1 MIEKYLAGIDIGTT
15 GAKVAIFNLKGDI
28 LSSGYREYV
37 CVYPKP
43 GWVEQD
49 LKIMLRSALEAS
61 RECMEKTNIKNTEIA
76 AVSLSTQRSCT
87 IFADIDGN
95 EIMPMISWQDGRSS
109 NEAEL
114 IKNAIGADDYY
125 KITGLPIGTTWVLTK
140 ILWLQKNE
148 PQKWKKVSRVLQ
160 LQDYFL
166 KKLGSKDFAVDI
178 PDAAMFGLW
187 ETDKFKWSE
196 DILKCFN
203 LNSSIFSSP
212 VPSGT
217 IVGKISKSISEL
229 SGLAEGTPLCVGAGD
244 QNSAVIGAGVIKD
257 GQMSVSIGTGGIAIT
272 FLNKPFRDPNKMNMI
287 TNHAINGK
295 WQMEGLQN
303 GAAGVFRWFRDEIA
317 FYEKKE
323 AQKENKNVYEI
334 LDKYIEKTPPG
345 SKGLLFLPFFAGS
358 AAPRWNSKARGTIIG
373 LTFAHD
379 KECLARC
386 FIEGI
391 TLEMKDIVNSIIKS
405 GIKIESVKLI
415 GGAAKSDIWNKIQ
428 ADMYKIDVSTLKI
441 SDAAIL
447 GAAIFAGVGI
457 KAFSS
462 IEAGVE
468 KMINIDKTFT
478 PGENAKIYDRMY
490 EIYCKAYE
498 SLSESEVF
506 NMVSDLQTED

>member
-1 MIEKYLAGIDIGTT
+1 MGEQYLAGIDIGTT
-15 GAKVAIFNLKGDI
+15 GAKVALFNLKGDI
-28 LSSGYREYV
+28 LSSGYREYP
-37 CVYPKP
+37 CLYPKP

-49 LKIMLRSALEAS
+49 LNLMVKSALEAS
-61 RECMEKTNIKNTEIA
+61 RECMEKTNIKNTEIS

-87 IFADIDGN
+87 IFADKDGN

-109 NEAEL
+109 HEAEY
-114 IKNAIGADDYY
+114 IKNTVGADNYY
-125 KITGLPIGTTWVLTK
+125 KITGLPIGPTWVLTK

-166 KKLGSKDFAVDI
+166 NKLGSDDFVVDI

-187 ETDKFKWSE
+187 ETDKFRWSK
-196 DILKCFN
+196 DLLKHFN
-203 LNSSIFSSP
+203 LTSSIFSSP

-217 IVGKISKSISEL
+217 ITGKISQRISEL
-229 SGLAEGTPLCVGAGD
+229 SGLAEGTPICVGAGD

-272 FLNKPFRDPNKMNMI
+272 FLDKPFRDPNKMNMI

-317 FYEKKE
+317 YYEKKE
-323 AQKENKNVYEI
+323 AQKENKNVYAV
-334 LDKYIEKTPPG
+334 LDSYIEKTPPG
-345 SKGLLFLPFFAGS
+345 SKGLLLLPFFAGS
-358 AAPRWNSKARGTIIG
+358 AAPRWNSDARGTIIG

-379 KECLARC
+379 KACLARC

-391 TLEMKDIVNSIIKS
+391 TLEMKDIISSIIKS
-405 GIKIESVKLI
+405 GVKINSVKLI
-415 GGAAKSDIWNKIQ
+415 GGASKSHIWNKIQ
-428 ADMYKIDVSTLKI
+428 ADMYKKDVSTLKI
-441 SDAAIL
+441 SDAAIA

-462 IEAGVE
+462 IEEGVNS
-468 KMINIDKTFT
+468 MINIDRTYK
-478 PGENAKIYDRMY
+478 PGKDSEIYDRMY
-490 EIYCKAYE
+490 EIYCRAYE
-498 SLSESEVF
+498 GLNQNEVF
-506 NMVSDLQTED
+506 SMISEIQAEY

>member
-1 MIEKYLAGIDIGTT
+1 MSEKYLAGIDIGTT
-15 GAKVAIFNLKGDI
+15 GAKVALFNLKGDM
-28 LSSGYREYV
+28 LSSGYREYS
-37 CVYPKP
+37 CAYPKP

-49 LKIMLRSALEAS
+49 LKIMVKSALEAS

-76 AVSLSTQRSCT
+76 TVSLSTQRSCT
-87 IFADIDGN
+87 IFADKDGN

-109 NEAEL
+109 HEAEY
-114 IKNAIGADDYY
+114 IKNTVGADNYY
-125 KITGLPIGTTWVLTK
+125 KITGLPIGPTWVLTK

-148 PQKWKKVSRVLQ
+148 PEKWKKVSRVLQ

-166 KKLGSKDFAVDI
+166 KKLGSNDFAVDI

-187 ETDKFKWSE
+187 ETDKFRWSE
-196 DILKCFN
+196 DLLKHFN
-203 LNSSIFSSP
+203 LTSSNFSSP

-217 IVGKISKSISEL
+217 IIGKISKSVSEL

-244 QNSAVIGAGVIKD
+244 QNSAVIGAGVIND

-272 FLNKPFRDPNKMNMI
+272 FLDKPFRDPNKMNMI

-323 AQKENKNVYEI
+323 AEKENKNVYAI
-334 LDKYIEKTPPG
+334 LDSYIEKTPPG
-345 SKGLLFLPFFAGS
+345 SKGLLLLPFFAGS
-358 AAPRWNSKARGTIIG
+358 AAPRWNSDARGTIIG

-379 KECLARC
+379 KACLARC

-391 TLEMKDIVNSIIKS
+391 TLEMKDIISSIIKS
-405 GIKIESVKLI
+405 GIKINSVKLI
-415 GGAAKSDIWNKIQ
+415 GGASKSHIWNKIQ
-428 ADMYKIDVSTLKI
+428 ADMYKKDVSTLKI

-462 IEAGVE
+462 IEEGV
-468 KMINIDKTFT
+468 KNMINIDRTYT
-478 PGENAKIYDRMY
+478 PGKNSKIYDKIY

-498 SLSESEVF
+498 GLSKNEVF
-506 NMVSDLQTED
+506 SMISDLQAEY